1 MRGRHGRLNIT
12 GSSLNIEIEMERHFR
27 LSASR
32 LKLSSRW
39 VFFFFFALWV
49 ILIHPQRRQLS
60 LVRHQKDMKIAP
72 NNCFF
77 Q

>member
-1 MRGRHGRLNIT
+1 MRGSHGRLNIT
-12 GSSLNIEIEMERHFR
+12 GSSLNIEIEMKRHFR
-27 LSASR
+27 VSTSR
-32 LKLSSRW
+32 LKLSSGW
-39 VFFFFFALWV
+39 FFFFFALWV